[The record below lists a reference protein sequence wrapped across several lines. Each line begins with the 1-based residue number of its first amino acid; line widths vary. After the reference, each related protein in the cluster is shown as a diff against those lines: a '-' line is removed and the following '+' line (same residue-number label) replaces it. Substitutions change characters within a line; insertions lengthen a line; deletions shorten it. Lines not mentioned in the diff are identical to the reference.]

1 MEPSQSTKGS
11 RLVSDESELK
21 RTIKQNGC
29 LHQFFAELSQALN
42 DGGYSVQEAITLPIS
57 HTPENVKTN
66 IGRRFMA
73 ALYPQL
79 EREDGTFSTADLNTK
94 QIQYLY
100 ENINNAMSVKFGIG
114 LDWPNHHNGG
124 KCK

>member
-1 MEPSQSTKGS
+1 MT
-11 RLVSDESELK
+11 DESELQ
-21 RTIKQNGC
+21 RTIKQNKG
-29 LHQFFAELSQALN
+29 LHQFFSELAEALN
-42 DGGYSVQEAITLPIS
+42 DSGYSVQEVITLPIS
-57 HTPENVKTN
+57 HTPDNVKTN
-66 IGRRFMA
+66 IGHRFMM

-94 QIQYLY
+94 QIKFLY

-114 LDWPNHHNGG
+114 LAWPDRFNGG